1 MKRQPMVSPI
11 GCPPMPYWLFMQLKR
26 IGRPPP
32 SAGSQSVLYW
42 SIEAKVIPSQ
52 TGPQPNDA
60 SPMLHTTMP
69 GLRLTRLKSAA
80 PGAIEPE
87 PPTMALFG

>member
-1 MKRQPMVSPI
+1 MVEKQ
-11 GCPPMPYWLFMQLKR
+11 MP
-26 IGRPPP
+26 
-32 SAGSQSVLYW
+32 SH
-42 SIEAKVIPSQ
+42 

-69 GLRLTRLKSAA
+69 DLWFTALYSAT

-87 PPTMALFG
+87 PPTMALFGNTPNGVKNACIEPPQPLLNPAIRAKISA